1 MTTLFF
7 SIGIFVGLLF
17 YELTGLAPGGIIVP
31 GYIALYARQ
40 PLRILATILTS
51 SITLA
56 LGRLL
61 LRFIIAYGRRRFGL
75 FLLLGIAVKILLDY
89 LFFDAGGVTLGIQSI
104 GIIIPG
110 IIANEMERQGIWL
123 TLLALATVS
132 AFLYIITLFFP
143 QGAML

>member
-7 SIGIFVGLLF
+7 STGILVGLLF

-40 PLRILATILTS
+40 PLRILATLLTS
-51 SITLA
+51 LIALG

-61 LRFIIAYGRRRFGL
+61 LRWIIAYGRRRFGL

-89 LFFDAGGVTLGIQSI
+89 LFFGVGGITLGIQSI

-123 TLLALATVS
+123 TILSLAIVS
-132 AFLYIITLFFP
+132 SFLYIITLFLP
-143 QGAML
+143 QGASL

>member
-1 MTTLFF
+1 MITLFF

-31 GYIALYARQ
+31 GYIALYARE
-40 PLRILATILTS
+40 PLRILATIMTS
-51 SITLA
+51 LITLA

-61 LRFIIAYGRRRFGL
+61 MRFIIVYGRRRFGL
-75 FLLLGIAVKILLDY
+75 FLLLGIAVKTLLDY
-89 LFFDAGGVTLGIQSI
+89 LFFEAGGVTLGIQSI

-123 TLLALATVS
+123 TLLSLAIVS
-132 AFLYIITLFFP
+132 AFLYIIMLF
-143 QGAML
+143 LH

>member
-1 MTTLFF
+1 MTTLLL

-31 GYIALYARQ
+31 GYIALYITQ
-40 PLRILATILTS
+40 PLRILSTILTS
-51 SITLA
+51 LIALA

-75 FLLLGIAVKILLDY
+75 FLLLGIAVKILLDH
-89 LFFDAGGVTLGIQSI
+89 LFFGVGGVTLGIQSI

-110 IIANEMERQGIWL
+110 IIANEMERQGVWL
-123 TLLALATVS
+123 TLLSLAIVS
-132 AFLYIITLFFP
+132 AFLYIIFLFLP
-143 QGAML
+143 QGIGL

>member
-1 MTTLFF
+1 MTTLSF
-7 SIGIFVGLLF
+7 SIGIFVGLFF

-51 SITLA
+51 LITLA